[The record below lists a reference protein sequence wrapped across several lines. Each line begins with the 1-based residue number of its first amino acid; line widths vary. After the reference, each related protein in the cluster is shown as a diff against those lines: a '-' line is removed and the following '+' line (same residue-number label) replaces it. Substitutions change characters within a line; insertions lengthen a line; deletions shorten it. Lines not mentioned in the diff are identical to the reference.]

1 MELSESTLQVLRNFS
16 GINQNLLIKS
26 GSNIKTISEA
36 RNVVATADVTESF
49 EKDFGIYDLNEF
61 IGVMGLV
68 DTPSLKFEDDFVIV
82 SDSSGRSKVKYF
94 YAAEETLTTPTKDVT
109 MPEAD
114 VKFVLDND
122 TLNKLKKAAST
133 LGHSEVSIKA
143 KDGILSLSVVENQN
157 ATSNAFSID
166 IDGEFKQDA
175 VFNFIISISNLKILP
190 GDYEVEISSKLITQF
205 KNKEVPLRYWIA
217 LEKTSTYGV
226 WHVRK
231 FNPTK
236 RSC

>member
-1 MELSESTLQVLRNFS
+1 MELSENTLQILRNFS
-16 GINQNLLIKS
+16 GINQNLLIKP
-26 GSNIKTISEA
+26 GTNIKTISEA

-61 IGVMGLV
+61 IGVMSLV
-68 DTPSLKFEDDFVIV
+68 DTPSLKFEDDFVTV

-94 YAAEETLTTPTKDVT
+94 YAAEETLTSPAKDVN
-109 MPEAD
+109 MPDGD
-114 VKFVLDND
+114 VKFTLDND

-133 LGHSEVSIKA
+133 LGHNEVSIRA
-143 KDGILSLSVVENQN
+143 NNGVLSLSVVENQN

-190 GDYEVEISSKLITQF
+190 GDYDVEISSKLITQF
-205 KNKEVPLRYWIA
+205 KHKEMPLKYWIA
-217 LEKTSTYGV
+217 LEKTSTYGA
-226 WHVRK
+226 
-231 FNPTK
+231 
-236 RSC
+236 

>member
-1 MELSESTLQVLRNFS
+1 MELSENTLQVLRNFS
-16 GINQNLLIKS
+16 GINQNILIKT

-94 YAAEETLTTPTKDVT
+94 YAAEETLTAPTKDVT

-122 TLNKLKKAAST
+122 TLNRLKKAAST
-133 LGHSEVSIKA
+133 LGHSEVSIQA
-143 KDGILSLSVVENQN
+143 KDGVLSLSIVEKQN

-205 KNKEVPLRYWIA
+205 KNKELPLKYWIA
-217 LEKTSTYGV
+217 LEKSSTYGA
-226 WHVRK
+226 
-231 FNPTK
+231 
-236 RSC
+236 

>member
-16 GINQNLLIKS
+16 GINQNILIKT

-94 YAAEETLTTPTKDVT
+94 YAAEETLTAPTKDVT
-109 MPEAD
+109 MPDAD

-122 TLNKLKKAAST
+122 TLNRLKKAAST

-143 KDGILSLSVVENQN
+143 KDGVLSLSIIENQN

-205 KNKEVPLRYWIA
+205 KNKELPLKYWIA
-217 LEKTSTYGV
+217 LEKSSTYGA
-226 WHVRK
+226 
-231 FNPTK
+231 
-236 RSC
+236 

>member
-1 MELSESTLQVLRNFS
+1 MELSENTLNVLRNFS
-16 GINQNLLIKS
+16 GINQNIMIRS
-26 GSNIKTISEA
+26 GNNIKTMSET
-36 RNVVATADVTESF
+36 RNMIATADVSEQFT
-49 EKDFGIYDLNEF
+49 KDFGIYDLNEF

-82 SDSSGRSKVKYF
+82 SDSSGRSKIKYF
-94 YAAEETLTTPTKDVT
+94 YAAEETLTTATKDVN

-114 VKFVLDND
+114 VKFTLDND
-122 TLNKLKKAAST
+122 TLNRLKKAAST

-143 KDGILSLSVVENQN
+143 KDGVLSLSVVENQN

-190 GDYEVEISSKLITQF
+190 GDYDVEISSKLITQF
-205 KNKEVPLRYWIA
+205 KNKELPLTYWIA
-217 LEKTSTYGV
+217 LEKSSTYGA
-226 WHVRK
+226 
-231 FNPTK
+231 
-236 RSC
+236 

>member
-1 MELSESTLQVLRNFS
+1 MELSENTLQILRNFS
-16 GINQNLLIKS
+16 GINQNLLIKP

-94 YAAEETLTTPTKDVT
+94 YAAEETLTSPAKDVN
-109 MPEAD
+109 MPDGD
-114 VKFVLDND
+114 VKFTLDND

-133 LGHSEVSIKA
+133 LGHNEVSIKA
-143 KDGILSLSVVENQN
+143 NDGILSLSIVENQN

-205 KNKEVPLRYWIA
+205 KHKELPLKYWIA
-217 LEKTSTYGV
+217 LEKTSTYGA
-226 WHVRK
+226 WHVR
-231 FNPTK
+231 
-236 RSC
+236 